1 MILVFLADGFEE
13 IEALTPVDILRRA
26 GFDVKTAAVGKPE
39 GERVVTGSHGIPVT
53 ADARAEDFLGA
64 EEIPEAVVFPGGM
77 PGAKHLDEDKTA
89 DAILARCAADETC
102 VIGAICAAP
111 MVLGH
116 RGLLDGKRACCYPG
130 FEKEL
135 RGAEVVPASSDAG
148 RTVTDG
154 RIVTGCGMGAATEFS
169 LALLIILKGEDAAEA
184 LRSAVLAK

>member
-111 MVLGH
+111 MVNGIST
-116 RGLLDGKRACCYPG
+116 
-130 FEKEL
+130 KEH
-135 RGAEVVPASSDAG
+135 SSYENSSSATYW
-148 RTVTDG
+148 RVTDG

-169 LALLIILKGEDAAEA
+169 LALLKILKGEDAAEA